1 MSSPDIVTT
10 FTANDQ
16 DVIKAMGRQQKEIE
30 RLQAQVKKLND
41 ASQDGWKNS
50 SRFLEAQVQSVVKLA
65 ASYVSVQSAV
75 AAVTAAYREWS
86 QALDESNRK
95 TIESG
100 NSIIR
105 TLAKVGALEQR
116 GALQRRFAARGID
129 SEVAASAL
137 EGALATPDGI
147 SVERAAQI
155 AETTSRLSP
164 IEGVQGVRGLA
175 QSVGQLDA
183 SLGGRFSAAD
193 TLDRLLIARTFVG
206 NRSDALTQQD
216 FAEAVKKFTEAGMSP
231 DRAMAIS
238 AAAISQGVPMDTLQK
253 LAVRAK
259 DRSTLTGENGAALIE
274 NAIADPQ
281 MNAGLLENNKMV
293 AQLRELSGQRDKISE
308 ITKQLGGADA
318 RDIASEQLKSVEG
331 VVGAGDGSSDAEI
344 KAQRQAQV
352 ERMRQ
357 LFFRELKTIDAMRST
372 NMLISSARNFG
383 INAMDAQISETDAA
397 GMADLFTRQ
406 MRFESL
412 RNSVTAN
419 AADNAAAK
427 AVADRFEQSMKA
439 MVAAL
444 EENTKATRDDARR
457 NNRGP
462 NNADLDRHAEPA
474 VGGL

>member
-1 MSSPDIVTT
+1 MSSPDVITT
-10 FTANDQ
+10 FSANDQ

-41 ASQDGWKNS
+41 TSQDGWKTN
-50 SRFLEAQVQSVVKLA
+50 SRFLEAQLQGVVKLA
-65 ASYVSVQSAV
+65 VSYVSVQSAV

-95 TIESG
+95 AIESG

-116 GALQRRFAARGID
+116 GALQKRFAARGID

-193 TLDRLLIARTFVG
+193 TLDRLLVARTFVG

-231 DRAMAIS
+231 DRALAIA

-259 DRSTLTGENGAALIE
+259 DRSTLTGENGATLIE

-281 MNAGLLENNKMV
+281 IGGGMLAGYHDRNRMV

-318 RDIASEQLKSVEG
+318 RDIAAEQLKSVEG
-331 VVGAGDGSSDAEI
+331 VVGKQQGSTELEQTRLRQSQ
-344 KAQRQAQV
+344 AQRIRDLYKQEMDKLDTIQGTWSLTKAVRQADFA
-352 ERMRQ
+352 
-357 LFFRELKTIDAMRST
+357 LTDL
-372 NMLISSARNFG
+372 G
-383 INAMDAQISETDAA
+383 IGEGNIQ
-397 GMADLFTRQ
+397 GMAQLATQ
-406 MRFESL
+406 
-412 RNSVTAN
+412 SVRDRLGASGGFV
-419 AADNAAAK
+419 DPAAK

-439 MVAAL
+439 MTAAL